1 MLTRR
6 SLPILDRGLL
16 EDCSSSPSSV
26 GNWNLED
33 PTSHIVHNISISII
47 PDNATYQLHLRMQN
61 TWIYYTWLSLLV
73 IKVADNNL
81 HFLNLPLLYIPKDN
95 SSIRASSNQ
104 YIICVHGK
112 WGYIMGTENVVLQ
125 MEGFLLL
132 LKHDKIL
139 DFFFSGI
146 TTAASL
152 IMLIF
157 HKSWSQTNP
166 WLIIAL
172 LMFICLVTNTSTFRN
187 TDPTWEGFLDPIDT
201 CVFWPISGSG
211 SVGGNGSSLGVI
223 PDSAVQ

>member
-1 MLTRR
+1 MQ
-6 SLPILDRGLL
+6 
-16 EDCSSSPSSV
+16 
-26 GNWNLED
+26 
-33 PTSHIVHNISISII
+33 HINYTWECKIHESII
-47 PDNATYQLHLRMQN
+47 PDYH
-61 TWIYYTWLSLLV
+61 YLSLRQFY
-73 IKVADNNL
+73 NL
-81 HFLNLPLLYIPKDN
+81 HFLNLPLLYIPEDN
-95 SSIRASSNQ
+95 SSIRTPSNQ
-104 YIICVHGK
+104 CIVCVHGK
-112 WGYIMGTENVVLQ
+112 WGYIMGAKNVVLQ

-166 WLIIAL
+166 WLIITH
-172 LMFICLVTNTSTFRN
+172 LMFICLVTNTSTFLN